1 MRVNYTWYTR
11 HKKEVLLF
19 AVAFALRVAMFLVL
33 WQWFIVLGNLP
44 QSASYY
50 PIVEG
55 DSSSYFI
62 LSQNLLQH
70 HEYSLSASPPFVPE
84 SFRLPGYPFFLYFF
98 QLLGFPLVLI
108 ILIQMMLGS
117 GSVVLTYLIGKK
129 FLSEKTALIA
139 ALLLSIE
146 PTTLFFST
154 FVGSETIFVFALLLG
169 IYLFLQKEG
178 AVVRRL
184 LLAFAGGLLF
194 GFAILTRVIAQF
206 LPPLMLVAYIAFYR
220 KELRPYARSIAHL
233 AAFSIG
239 IILVIAPWS
248 LRNHALYDVFDIS
261 ATPYVNFAQYNLP
274 LFYSYSHRVP
284 LGETF
289 AMYQAPLRSST
300 TPAASL
306 TNKPIFQKQIRDT
319 LEGNFFSYLY
329 FHAVKTVPFFVT
341 DGVRDMNR
349 YVGLV
354 PIPPDQTNFSDMLI
368 RGDIAGIAKYFISPS
383 PNLWML
389 LVGSVPWILITAL
402 WLFELAYV
410 LIKRPDTFW
419 FVCIASGII
428 LYFAFLTGPVTE
440 HRYRMPA
447 APFMLLLAVE
457 GARTL
462 WRVLRIRD
470 AAASRALL
478 P

>member
-1 MRVNYTWYTR
+1 MQVNYTWYTG
-11 HKKEVLLF
+11 HKKELLLF
-19 AVAFALRVAMFLVL
+19 AVAFTLRVMMFLIL
-33 WQWFIVLGNLP
+33 WQWFIVLGHMP
-44 QSASYY
+44 HSASQY

-62 LSQNLLQH
+62 LAQNLLQNH
-70 HEYSLSASPPFVPE
+70 VYSLSASPPFIPE

-108 ILIQMMLGS
+108 IFVQMLLGS
-117 GSVVLTYLIGKK
+117 GSVVLTYLLGKK
-129 FLSEKTALIA
+129 FLSEKPAFIA
-139 ALLLSIE
+139 AILLCIE

-154 FVGSETIFVFALLLG
+154 FVGSETVFIFALLLG
-169 IYLFLQKEG
+169 IYLFLRKEENF
-178 AVVRRL
+178 VRGF
-184 LLAFAGGLLF
+184 LLAFVGGLFF

-206 LPPLMLVAYIAFYR
+206 LPPFMFIAYLALYR
-220 KELRPYARSIAHL
+220 KELRPYAKSAAHL
-233 AAFSIG
+233 AAFCIG
-239 IILVIAPWS
+239 IMLVIAPWS
-248 LRNHALYDVFDIS
+248 LRNHALYGVFDIS

-289 AMYQAPLRSST
+289 AMYQEPLRSPPP
-300 TPAASL
+300 PAASL

-349 YVGLV
+349 YVWLV

-470 AAASRALL
+470 AAAS
-478 P
+478 